1 MINMNGE
8 LSRTKRITYTGM
20 LIGLAVA
27 MRLAKQALFGS
38 MQFINF
44 PGVFTIL
51 SGVMFGPTT
60 GMVVGFSSYL
70 LSDMIIGLPGPWT
83 AINAILMAS
92 LGLASGLIWGRK
104 TNVNVSKT
112 GLAIGSYML
121 MFAFDIF
128 ASCLWYIMI
137 GWNWIYA
144 FTLGLVGLFLPAGG
158 GYLIGIGPITEA
170 TTTLLIV
177 AIVQALRNSR
187 VGFNK
192 KSFIAAKS

>member
-1 MINMNGE
+1 MISMYGG
-8 LSRTKRITYTGM
+8 LSRTKKITYTGM

-51 SGVMFGPTT
+51 SGVLFGPTT
-60 GMVVGFSSYL
+60 GMVVGFSSYI

-83 AINAILMAS
+83 AINAVLMAS
-92 LGLASGLIWGRK
+92 LGLFSGLIWGRK
-104 TNVNVSKT
+104 SKPNMSKT
-112 GLAIGSYML
+112 GLAVGSYIM
-121 MFAFDIF
+121 MFAFDIL

-137 GWNWIYA
+137 GWSALYA
-144 FTLGLVGLFLPAGG
+144 FTLGLVGLFVPAGG

-187 VGFNK
+187 VGYSK
-192 KSFIAAKS
+192 GMVAAKG